1 MKRSLIYLSALAV
14 IALNTQAF
22 AIDKP
27 ADGKQRDSG
36 AVNNSNVPGL
46 FKPNMTPATPSKP
59 QTPASAPAP
68 FPVTKLTSAKFLVAE
83 IVALDSVQMKFDGIN
98 LGAGKVCGGKVTW
111 GDGTVFDNMLAD
123 NGAWRTIDKTFAKAG
138 SYVAIVTPA
147 SYGGNPCTSDAP
159 VTVAFTVKPPKPLP
173 PSMMTKLVVTPML
186 DPKARLIST
195 KWVGSGANSSCS
207 YTLHFGDGTSK
218 QTGAAAKQPGSDEQ
232 HVYASG
238 TYSVIITPSNA
249 DYDSCSLGPDAG
261 PKTFSVQ

>member
-1 MKRSLIYLSALAV
+1 MKHSIISLSTLAMLALSAQV
-14 IALNTQAF
+14 F

-27 ADGKQRDSG
+27 ADGKQRDAGS
-36 AVNNSNVPGL
+36 ANNPPGTSLVKPIMVPGGP
-46 FKPNMTPATPSKP
+46 KA
-59 QTPASAPAP
+59 PASAPAP
-68 FPVTKLTSAKFLVAE
+68 PLPAVTKLTSAKFLVAE

-123 NGAWRTIDKTFAKAG
+123 NGAWRTINKTFAKAG
-138 SYVAIVTPA
+138 SYVATVTPA
-147 SYGGNPCTSDAP
+147 SYSGNPCTSDAP
-159 VTVAFTVKPPKPLP
+159 VTVAFTVKPAKPLP
-173 PSMMTKLVVTPML
+173 PSMMTKLIVTPML

-195 KWVGSGANSSCS
+195 KWVGSAANSSCS

-218 QTGAAAKQPGSDEQ
+218 QTGAAAIQPGSDEQ

-261 PKTFSVQ
+261 PKTFTVQ